1 MNEYINKNKL
11 IKYINKNNYLINNE
25 TLEYIIN
32 KLKNKNSKLFKNLKL
47 LKVGGS
53 ISLPSSFIG
62 NTSNSY
68 SNLLTESPT
77 SISNTST
84 ISKYTRPP
92 ISSNVFELSGGCGG
106 MCGGG
111 NMNGGCGGMCG
122 GGNMNGGCGGMCG
135 GGNMNGGCV
144 MCSNLFRHNDIKNI
158 SKLLNIN
165 ISKKNYN
172 NVSNYLTNE
181 LKNIMQDIFNNVRNN
196 KKQIGKVHFNK
207 SIKNNM

>member
-1 MNEYINKNKL
+1 
-11 IKYINKNNYLINNE
+11 
-25 TLEYIIN
+25 
-32 KLKNKNSKLFKNLKL
+32 
-47 LKVGGS
+47 
-53 ISLPSSFIG
+53 
-62 NTSNSY
+62 
-68 SNLLTESPT
+68 
-77 SISNTST
+77 
-84 ISKYTRPP
+84 
-92 ISSNVFELSGGCGG
+92 
-106 MCGGG
+106 
-111 NMNGGCGGMCG
+111 
-122 GGNMNGGCGGMCG
+122 
-135 GGNMNGGCV
+135 

>member
-122 GGNMNGGCGGMCG
+122 GGNMNGGC
-135 GGNMNGGCV
+135 V